1 MKRVIRL
8 ALLACAIV
16 TALAFGGNAF
26 ASYTP
31 RLVVTSNPLTPQG
44 GAKTDVAVQFGQNDD
59 ATARVV
65 IYVPQGYNGT
75 LGAAGKQMG
84 TAEAT
89 VLTSIAPTQPIPVKG
104 TIVGEDPAQF
114 TAQATQ
120 CTGSPS
126 HAGVWTLR
134 LEAAGQQLTVP
145 VYIDEVTDPAEA
157 NLGKFKLTVCLPS
170 PYIPQSAGGAALG
183 AKLVT
188 ATLHLND
195 VFALPAQNGS
205 YGWTVIAT
213 PYTVNTAA
221 VNPAGTVQ
229 ARAFVRL
236 PVLLSLTAK
245 YLAKKNTYQLAGKLT
260 ENLAGLGGF
269 KVTIYRGSSASKL
282 KRVANVTTKVRGVF
296 STAGHLSP
304 RKTTYFQARVT
315 VPVRNTACTGGA
327 PGINCVSAT
336 LDPWAA
342 KSRVVKITIAKKK

>member
-8 ALLACAIV
+8 ALLACAIA
-16 TALAFGGNAF
+16 TALAFAGSAL

-59 ATARVV
+59 ATARVL

-75 LGAAGKQMG
+75 LGVAGKQLG
-84 TAEAT
+84 TADAT

-134 LEAAGQQLTVP
+134 LEAAGQALTVP

-157 NLGKFKLTVCLPS
+157 EIGKFKLTVCLPS
-170 PYIPQSAGGAALG
+170 PYIPQAAGGAALG

-195 VFALPAQNGS
+195 VFALPSENGS
-205 YGWTVIAT
+205 YGWTLIAT
-213 PYTVNTAA
+213 PYTVNTAT
-221 VNPAGTVQ
+221 VNAAATVQ

-236 PVLLSLTAK
+236 PVLLSLAAK
-245 YLAKKNTYQLAGKLT
+245 YVAKKNTYQLLGKLT
-260 ENLAGLGGF
+260 ENLAGIAGF
-269 KVTIYRGSSASKL
+269 KVTIYRGTSPTKL
-282 KRVANVTTKVRGVF
+282 KKVANVKTRVRGVF

-304 RKTTYFQARVT
+304 KKTTYFQARVS
-315 VPVRNTACTGGA
+315 VPIRNTPCTGGA
-327 PGINCVSAT
+327 PGINCVAAT

-342 KSRVVKITIAKKK
+342 KSRVVKITIKRR